1 LSIVDFARSLHGN
14 GDGEEMIPYDS
25 RRDEDREILPHGDED
40 GNLTYGVEFSINI
53 PTRNMFIPYLKYLAH
68 I

>member
-1 LSIVDFARSLHGN
+1 MTAAGMRIGK
-14 GDGEEMIPYDS
+14 
-25 RRDEDREILPHGDED
+25 ILPHGDED